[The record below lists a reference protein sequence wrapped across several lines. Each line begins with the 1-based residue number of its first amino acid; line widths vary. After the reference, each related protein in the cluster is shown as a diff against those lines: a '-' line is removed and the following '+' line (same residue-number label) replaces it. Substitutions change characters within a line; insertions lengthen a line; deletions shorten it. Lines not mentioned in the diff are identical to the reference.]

1 MKKAITVI
9 LLAFMAIAFVAIPAF
24 AADGISSDEQALLDK
39 FQAGR
44 EIEGVLVTPMAQHVA
59 EAEAFLLRNDL
70 TAEEI
75 ERIDTCMEECWDIL
89 EAEKVTAYTQM
100 KHSPRLRE
108 VVEKVNTLAGTFHG
122 YIEFN
127 YDNGFVAI
135 KQTGFNLTATI
146 IIASAITV
154 AIAAAAV
161 VVIVNRKSLFAK
173 AA

>member
-9 LLAFMAIAFVAIPAF
+9 LLVLISAAFIAIPVF
-24 AADGISSDEQALLDK
+24 AADGISSEEQALLDK
-39 FQAGR
+39 YQAGR

-70 TAEEI
+70 NAEEI
-75 ERIDTCMEECWDIL
+75 ARIDNCMEECWQIL
-89 EAEKVTAYTQM
+89 EEEKVTSYTQM

-108 VVEKVNTLAGTFHG
+108 LVEKVNTLAGTFHG

-135 KQTGFNLTATI
+135 KQTGFNMTATI
-146 IIASAITV
+146 IIASAITLAV
-154 AIAAAAV
+154 AAAAV
-161 VVIVNRKSLFAK
+161 IVIINRKSLFAK